1 MEDAVGENNLL
12 FSGESYLSL
21 DDKGRLAIPAR
32 FRDGLRDSC
41 ASQLMSVIDP
51 ASSAQRLLL
60 YPLDEWT
67 AVVEQLKGMPNADP
81 AANRFKSLFV
91 GRSVPVEVDKQGRIL
106 LPPKHREHARLDSRV
121 VLVGQITKFEI
132 WDEQSWND
140 YCGTNADE
148 LDLAGMSDDSPLRT
162 LSY

>member
-1 MEDAVGENNLL
+1 MLL
-12 FSGESYLSL
+12 SGESHLSL

-51 ASSAQRLLL
+51 ASNEQRLLL
-60 YPLDEWT
+60 YPLNEWT

-81 AANRFKSLFV
+81 MANRFKNLFV

-106 LPPKHREHARLDSRV
+106 LPPKHREHVRLDARV
-121 VLVGQITKFEI
+121 VLVGQITKFEV
-132 WDEQSWND
+132 WEEQAWND
-140 YCGTNADE
+140 YCGGSRDG
-148 LDLAGMSDDSPLRT
+148 LDLTALDEGSPLRT